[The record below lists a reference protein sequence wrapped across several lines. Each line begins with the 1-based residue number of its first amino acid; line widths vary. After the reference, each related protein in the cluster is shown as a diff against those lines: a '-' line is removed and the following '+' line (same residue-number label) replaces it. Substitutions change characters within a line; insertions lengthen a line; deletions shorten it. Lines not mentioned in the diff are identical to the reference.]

1 MAGVSGRVDGIPENQ
16 ARLAAVAEDVRHMD
30 DAHRAIAELVLPG
43 AQAGVPN
50 TTGRGTGALAAS
62 LTAHGDAS
70 RGWLEH
76 TTEYGTLIELRFGF
90 VSAAT
95 VAAHDAMVARYDQA
109 LSDIVERHP

>member
-1 MAGVSGRVDGIPENQ
+1 MSGATGRVSGIPENQ
-16 ARLAAVAEDVRHMD
+16 ARLRAVAEEIHHMD
-30 DAHRAIAELVLPG
+30 ATHQAIAELVLPG

-62 LTAHGDAS
+62 LTAHADAT

-76 TTEYGTLIELRFGF
+76 ATEYGTLIEMRFGF

-95 VAAHDAMVARYDQA
+95 VDAREAMLARYDQG
-109 LSDIVERHP
+109 LSEIVERHP

>member
-1 MAGVSGRVDGIPENQ
+1 MSGASGRVTGIPENQ
-16 ARLAAVAEDVRHMD
+16 ARLRAVAEDVKHMD
-30 DAHRAIAELVLPG
+30 ATHQAIAELVLPG

-62 LTAHGDAS
+62 LTAHADAT

-76 TTEYGTLIELRFGF
+76 GTEYGTLIEMRFGF

-95 VAAHDAMVARYDQA
+95 VAARESMLARYDQG
-109 LSDIVERHP
+109 LTEIVERHP